1 MNLQELINYVSI
13 PYNQQLL
20 IFKIVLSHYFI
31 ISIHV
36 SENHSNQEII
46 TRMYP
51 GGQCLRLRLEIN
63 PFVNVQRM
71 RNH

>member
-1 MNLQELINYVSI
+1 MNLQELINYVFI

-51 GGQCLRLRLEIN
+51 GNQCFSLLEIN
-63 PFVNVQRM
+63 PFVNVQHM